1 MSSKLSSKFSG
12 LFIKIFLIISWAL
25 LLLTLA
31 LAILMTIYPNI
42 LGNGTF
48 GVWATQNTTNFSTLG
63 YVLLI
68 GGSVSIVFS
77 FIIQAIAKSR
87 KFTIGKSNRVISYF
101 STIMFPTIIMS
112 VMAFVG
118 TLTINGLVVP
128 GAPSTANLNTLLF
141 YQLNLNSTTFPW
153 QFMTTSTW
161 VWLIMVIF
169 TGISAIS
176 VAFTTIKFLFRI
188 LFNGTH
194 DKVNV

>member
-48 GVWATQNTTNFSTLG
+48 GVWAAQNTTNFSTLG

-68 GGSVSIVFS
+68 GGGVSIVFS

-87 KFTIGKSNRVISYF
+87 KFTIGKSNKVISYF

-118 TLTINGLVVP
+118 TLNINGLVVP
-128 GAPSTANLNTLLF
+128 GAPSSANLNTLLF
-141 YQLNLNSTTFPW
+141 YQLNVNSTTFPW

-161 VWLIMVIF
+161 VWLIMIIF
-169 TGISAIS
+169 TGVSAIS
-176 VAFTTIKFLFRI
+176 VTFTTIKFLFRI